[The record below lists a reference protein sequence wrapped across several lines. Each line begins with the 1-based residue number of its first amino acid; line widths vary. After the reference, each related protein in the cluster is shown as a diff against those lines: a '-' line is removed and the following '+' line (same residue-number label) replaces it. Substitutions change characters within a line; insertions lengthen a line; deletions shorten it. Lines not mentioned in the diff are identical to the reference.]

1 MTTPAVDLWTSL
13 HCFLHWDAE
22 RNDAFLTGSAGPLLD
37 SLRADGLLEDWF
49 FIRYGEG
56 GPHLRVRARAV
67 ADPEGLRQALASL
80 VGDAGF
86 PGAEFP
92 GAEGWT
98 PHGTVA
104 EIAYEPE
111 TERYGG
117 AEAISVA
124 EEVFCRSSEIVLE
137 ALRGSP
143 PSRMNTA
150 LPLMYATALGL
161 GLDERACAAWL
172 RRHAAAWRLAVDTP
186 KLPPAVPLARA
197 EAMLAR
203 QRDKVL
209 GVLAGTRAAVRDGD
223 GLAARWA
230 QVVARA
236 DAELADRGVTA
247 GRRLAVWA
255 SQLHMLCNR
264 LGVQPDEERALCWV
278 VAGALAP
285 EAGLDQR
292 YLETSKY
299 PPGQLPE
306 LGDDERG
313 EPAADH
319 PGWRAT
325 TVALSPGPAL
335 DMPLGRALRERRSCR
350 HYTGPVAAATL
361 GALLR
366 EAFGGPAR
374 PGTGGW
380 ATRNFPSAGSKY
392 AVRLRLIAWSVDGL
406 APGTYGVGGQGDR
419 LHRYADAPGQAEAA
433 ATSMWFTTGHP
444 ERHPLLVDL
453 TRVPALLA
461 LTVHT
466 DALRAKYGLRALRFA
481 LLEAGHVAQN
491 LALAATGLG
500 LGTIPV
506 GGFYD
511 DLAHELF
518 AVDGVTEVALYLLP
532 LGVPDEVSR

>member
-1 MTTPAVDLWTSL
+1 MTMPAVDLWTSL
-13 HCFLHWDAE
+13 HCFLHWDTE
-22 RNDAFLTGSAGPLLD
+22 QNDAFLTDAAGPLLAG
-37 SLRADGLLEDWF
+37 LRADGLLEDWF

-56 GPHLRVRARAV
+56 GPHVRIRARAV
-67 ADPEGLRQALASL
+67 RDPEALQLSLASL
-80 VGDAGF
+80 IGGTDL
-86 PGAEFP
+86 P

-98 PHGTVA
+98 PHGTVS

-111 TERYGG
+111 IERYGG
-117 AEAISVA
+117 VEAISVA

-137 ALRGSP
+137 ALSGSSA
-143 PSRMNTA
+143 SRMNTA

-161 GLDERACAAWL
+161 GLDERAGAAWL
-172 RRHAAAWRLAVDTP
+172 RKHAAAWRLAADTP
-186 KLPPAVPLARA
+186 KLPPAVPLARS

-209 GVLAGTRAAVRDGD
+209 GVLTATRATVRDGE

-230 QVVARA
+230 ATVAHA
-236 DAELADRGVTA
+236 DAELAEQGVA
-247 GRRLAVWA
+247 SGRRLAVWA

-278 VAGALAP
+278 LAGALAP

-292 YLETSKY
+292 YLESSKY

-306 LGDDERG
+306 LGDDEGGDRT
-313 EPAADH
+313 ADH
-319 PGWRAT
+319 PGWLAT
-325 TVALSPGPAL
+325 TVPLPAGPAL
-335 DMPLGRALRERRSCR
+335 EMPLGQAIRERRSCR
-350 HYTGPVAAATL
+350 DYTGPVAATTL

-366 EAFGGPAR
+366 ESFGGRDR
-374 PGTGGW
+374 PETGGW

-392 AVRLRLIAWSVDGL
+392 SVRLRLIAWSVDGL
-406 APGTYGVGGQGDR
+406 APGTYGVGRHGDR
-419 LHRYADAPGQAEAA
+419 LYRYADAPDRAEAT
-433 ATSMWFTTGHP
+433 ATSMWFATTRPPAHQ
-444 ERHPLLVDL
+444 LLVDL
-453 TRVPALLA
+453 AQVPAMLA

-466 DALRAKYGLRALRFA
+466 EDLRAKYGLRALRFA

-500 LGTIPV
+500 LGTILV

-511 DLAHELF
+511 DLVHELF
-518 AVDGVTEVALYLLP
+518 AVDGVNEIALYLLP
-532 LGVPDEVSR
+532 LGVPADVSR